1 MGFVIAATGRK
12 KSWREF
18 HPISC
23 WEIDSMK
30 RSHPDKH
37 KRSTSKKRNIYR
49 DDQERKQRKERK
61 DTLNYLTLALK
72 DLNYC
77 LNTLKINKD
86 KDTQVRQKINKFFE
100 QAITTEA
107 ISTYG
112 ERIATMNVIA
122 DFYFSSTSRYIFSQ
136 SELYD
141 FLTLATQG
149 LPTEQRRDRAIE
161 RVFMIYSDIM
171 ENYQTSNDSLRFN
184 YPKIIVD
191 VIAILHAGE
200 DTSGKRVGVNALDEY
215 YNSRKIKGSSEVTS
229 ASAAAVQIN
238 TTLTADFPADQFEK
252 DQIRKEQLIE
262 TIVQITGR
270 KNKDIRESLAKLHS
284 SDIKKIS
291 DLCANYNKIEKY
303 CKLAT
308 NSSEFRD
315 ELEKEL
321 GRKLTD
327 NQVQRATTSIK
338 KVRKYVENLLDGKFV
353 PHGSHGINHIKHN
366 LEYGYQVMDLIK
378 HKRRSSK

>member
-77 LNTLKINKD
+77 LNTLKINM
-86 KDTQVRQKINKFFE
+86 DTQVRQKINEFFE

>member
-37 KRSTSKKRNIYR
+37 KRSTSKKRNIYH
-49 DDQERKQRKERK
+49 DEQERKQRKERK

-86 KDTQVRQKINKFFE
+86 TQVRQKINEFFE
-100 QAITTEA
+100 QAITPEA

-136 SELYD
+136 PELYD

-149 LPTEQRRDRAIE
+149 LPTEQKRGRAIE
-161 RVFMIYSDIM
+161 RVFMIYRDIM
-171 ENYQTSNDSLRFN
+171 ENHQTSNDSLRLN

-238 TTLTADFPADQFEK
+238 PTLTADFSADQFEK
-252 DQIRKEQLIE
+252 DQIQEEQLIE

-270 KNKDIRESLAKLHS
+270 KNKGIRESLAKLHS
-284 SDIKKIS
+284 LDIKKIS

-308 NSSEFRD
+308 NSNEFRD

-338 KVRKYVENLLDGKFV
+338 KVRKYVENLLDRKFV

-366 LEYGYQVMDLIK
+366 LEYGYQVMDLIE

>member
-1 MGFVIAATGRK
+1 VGFVIAATGRK

-23 WEIDSMK
+23 WEIDGMK

-37 KRSTSKKRNIYR
+37 KRSTSKKRNIYH
-49 DDQERKQRKERK
+49 DEQERKQRKERK

-86 KDTQVRQKINKFFE
+86 TQVRQKINEFFE
-100 QAITTEA
+100 QAITPEG

-112 ERIATMNVIA
+112 ERIVTMNVIA

-136 SELYD
+136 PELYD

-149 LPTEQRRDRAIE
+149 LPTEQKRARAIE
-161 RVFMIYSDIM
+161 RVFMIYRDIM

-215 YNSRKIKGSSEVTS
+215 YDSRKIKESSEVTS

-238 TTLTADFPADQFEK
+238 PTLTADFPADQFEK
-252 DQIRKEQLIE
+252 DQIREEQLIE

-308 NSSEFRD
+308 NPNEFRD

-353 PHGSHGINHIKHN
+353 PQCSHGINHIKHN
-366 LEYGYQVMDLIK
+366 LEYGYQAMDLIE
-378 HKRRSSK
+378 HKR